1 MAWNDSGNGGQRPG
15 GNNQGP
21 ADLDKLAREWQR
33 KISKMLGGGG
43 GGGGSPTSGGGTV
56 IAIIA
61 LLAWGATGFYRVDQ
75 AERALVLQFGDHV
88 STQMPGLRWHI
99 PFPIETVEIVDVAE
113 VSTYE
118 KQSQMLT
125 ADEAFVVVNMAVQFR
140 RTIPEQYRFNI
151 RDPNDTLNDVSES
164 AIREVV
170 GKRKLDEILLANQRV
185 IAQNIQTLIQETLDS
200 YKSGIEIVSVNL
212 QEIEFPKEVRNAVQ
226 DAVKAREDQRTLIL
240 AAETYS
246 NDIIPK
252 ARGQA
257 QRQLQDAEAYRERV
271 IADAEG
277 NVARF
282 SALLAEYRKAP
293 RVTRDRLY
301 IDAIEDVF
309 SRSSKVLMDTGNGTL
324 TVLPLEQLLQQ
335 RDAGTAA
342 GIGGP
347 PQNSSSDSGTQLG
360 ERGSDANSSDRTRR
374 TR

>member
-33 KISKMLGGGG
+33 KISKALGGGGGG

-99 PFPIETVEIVDVAE
+99 PFPIESVEIVDVAE

-271 IADAEG
+271 IADAQG

-309 SRSSKVLMDTGNGTL
+309 SRSSKVLMDAGNGTL

-342 GIGGP
+342 GIGGGP
-347 PQNSSSDSGTQLG
+347 AKQFF
-360 ERGSDANSSDRTRR
+360 R
-374 TR
+374 